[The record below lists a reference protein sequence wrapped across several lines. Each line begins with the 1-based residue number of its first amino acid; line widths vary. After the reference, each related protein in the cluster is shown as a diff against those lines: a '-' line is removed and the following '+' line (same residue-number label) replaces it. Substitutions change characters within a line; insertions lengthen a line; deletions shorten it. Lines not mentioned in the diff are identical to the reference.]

1 MAKKFLI
8 TFVLFSGFIFR
19 VFSEGSQEILVPL
32 LKLGAQIIDEAAADK
47 KNNDFSYSSG
57 SYVITI
63 TKDSDTQ
70 GYLEVNFPGLNISTT
85 CWYRDTPIQKGSRY
99 NGSATIMATKGH
111 KSVFIFG
118 RYFIHVG
125 YRPEDSDGCI
135 VIPRNEIERI
145 YDYMKERNL
154 LDQYII
160 QIVVR

>member
-1 MAKKFLI
+1 MSKKFLI
-8 TFVLFSGFIFR
+8 TFVLFFGFIFP

-32 LKLGAQIIDEAAADK
+32 LQLGAQIIDEAVANQ
-47 KNNDFSYSSG
+47 KNNGSSSSSDSYN
-57 SYVITI
+57 ITI

-70 GYLEVNFPGLNISTT
+70 GYLEANFPGLNLSTT
-85 CWYRDTPIQKGSRY
+85 CWYKDTPIQKGNRY
-99 NGSATIMATKGH
+99 TGSATIMSTKGH
-111 KSVFIFG
+111 KSVFLFG
-118 RYFIHVG
+118 KYFIHVG

-160 QIVVR
+160 QVVVR